1 MSAQS
6 QESLVDYEDAAR
18 KLIVFSRSLAKGS
31 LNAAQGLS
39 VGEAP
44 VLEYLAKHKGEEK
57 TPSELAERLS
67 YSRPRMTRILDS
79 LVEKGFAER
88 RNDANDRRRVLV
100 KITEAGITNAQER
113 NSQGIGAVAKEL
125 SAMGEDNARALLQA
139 LELGYK
145 NTYGASDYLPGSR
158 DNKKSKK

>member
-1 MSAQS
+1 M
-6 QESLVDYEDAAR
+6 QENSVDYEDAAR
-18 KLIVFSRSLAKGS
+18 KLIIFSRSLAKGS

-79 LVEKGFAER
+79 LVEKGCVER
-88 RNDANDRRRVLV
+88 RNDPNDRRRVLV
-100 KITEAGITNAQER
+100 KITDEGIKSSRER
-113 NSQGIGAVAKEL
+113 SSQGIDAVAKEL
-125 SAMGEDNARALLQA
+125 SALGEDNARALLKA

-145 NTYGASDYLPGSR
+145 NTYNADNYLPGSR
-158 DNKKSKK
+158 DKLSKH